1 MDRLIEQIREHGTNV
16 LVGMVLGGLVAW
28 IVGIRK
34 RRRER
39 LSILRGDARDT
50 VVIQHHLVTAVDVPK
65 EGGGTRKVPASL
77 RIRALGQA
85 EVARVVPNGHLASEL
100 SRRANRVTPLE
111 TLISMEGAEGSYLLE
126 TLTNFVSDRVAN
138 AAFEHNL
145 FVMAPC
151 CEPAG
156 LAVHQPISILLIS
169 VENLALF
176 QDWAVC
182 RNVQVEHGTD
192 GMRVLTLMALARRF
206 LKEQA
211 ELAELRKAG
220 KRTRYVETMYILDL
234 ALDPRTASVPIKA
247 VPWGRFEEILK
258 QMNLE

>member
-1 MDRLIEQIREHGTNV
+1 MDRLIEQLREHGTNV

-28 IVGIRK
+28 IVSIRK

-65 EGGGTRKVPASL
+65 EGGGTRKAPATL
-77 RIRALGQA
+77 RIRPLGQA
-85 EVARVVPNGHLASEL
+85 EVSRVVPNGHLASEL
-100 SRRANRVTPLE
+100 SRRANRVTSLE

-126 TLTNFVSDRVAN
+126 TLTNFVCDRVAN
-138 AAFEHNL
+138 GAFEHQL

-169 VENLALF
+169 IENLALF
-176 QDWAVC
+176 EDWAVC

-211 ELAELRKAG
+211 QLAELRKAG

-234 ALDPRTASVPIKA
+234 ALDPRTAAVPIKT